1 MAILVIL
8 IVTVS
13 IMIRR
18 LIVYPLISY
27 NESIRKDEIFPVIGA
42 AELPNRRYFD
52 KLLKIYE
59 DGQSSF
65 ALILLDAD
73 FINMS
78 FKCSDGQH
86 KCDCAACFA
95 AFQHLYGSP
104 VLFGNRV
111 NQRQSQSGT
120 AHSPAAGLVY
130 TEKRIKDFFLIFR

>member
-86 KCDCAACFA
+86 KCDCAAFFT
-95 AFQHLYGSP
+95 AFKYFDLTIMLP
-104 VLFGNRV
+104 DNFINKCKP
-111 NQRQSQSGT
+111 QSGT
-120 AHSPAAGLVY
+120 SHSTAS
-130 TEKRIKDFFLIFR
+130 